1 MVSVERLFHVQVLLD
16 VIVHVP
22 PPTYVADFH
31 DTIYEIQKQTT
42 FIRGLINS
50 LGPARE
56 NIESFYSLGIVNYD
70 QRSVDQGWN

>member
-31 DTIYEIQKQTT
+31 DTICTRYKNKPLSLED
-42 FIRGLINS
+42 NS
-50 LGPARE
+50 LGLERE
-56 NIESFYSLGIVNYD
+56 NIVHFYSLGIVNYA
-70 QRSVDQGWN
+70 QRSVDKGWN